1 MGSSKAGN
9 ACVFMCNFFSFS
21 LQLPE
26 AAFLPSHWVE
36 EKMIHVVYQIS
47 WLIFLF
53 ITSADKPS
61 ATSRHRQP
69 GTSRPLIYWE
79 LRRAVPLFPCTI
91 RHRFPPHGHWSFDTS
106 FTVANGVILQYH
118 ARMWVC
124 FGSFEGQGIR
134 NNGLV
139 WPGNSYF
146 LPCFA
151 GGCWE
156 TGRARVQQ
164 FWRPG
169 GSTRIECWG
178 SPVGLSLHAAGSVT
192 SLT

>member
-1 MGSSKAGN
+1 MTQRGSGSAVLRFRRDVFTVMSNISFMGSSKAGN

-124 FGSFEGQGIR
+124 FGSPFPWR
-134 NNGLV
+134 T
-139 WPGNSYF
+139 GNKK
-146 LPCFA
+146 
-151 GGCWE
+151 
-156 TGRARVQQ
+156 
-164 FWRPG
+164 
-169 GSTRIECWG
+169 
-178 SPVGLSLHAAGSVT
+178 
-192 SLT
+192 